1 MKELQ
6 GGYHQLQEGSFNID
20 ILRQGYF
27 VGERGQPLLILLA
40 THTGHPDTP
49 SEAQNFRLG
58 WFLRNHLV
66 QPLYFTDEET
76 DAQRGHA
83 AGENKQKYNP
93 DLRSRVLRTLPL
105 GRYLSFSFFLF

>member
-1 MKELQ
+1 MDTTSYRKGLSISTYS
-6 GGYHQLQEGSFNID
+6 GRGILWGNEGNHYLS
-20 ILRQGYF
+20 
-27 VGERGQPLLILLA
+27 LLA

-66 QPLYFTDEET
+66 QPLYFTGEET